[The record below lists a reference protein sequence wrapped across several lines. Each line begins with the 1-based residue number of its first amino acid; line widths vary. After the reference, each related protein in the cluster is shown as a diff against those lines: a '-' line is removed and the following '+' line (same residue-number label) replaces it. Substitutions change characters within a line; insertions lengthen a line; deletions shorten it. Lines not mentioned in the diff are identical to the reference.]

1 MKTVVLASC
10 TPEEELVLAER
21 RRLDQDRRDEVWR
34 GEYHVNPGPDR
45 SELLDLAVAEVEEA
59 IDWS

>member
-10 TPEEELVLAER
+10 TPEDEAMLAER
-21 RRLDQDRRDEVWR
+21 RRLDQDRRD
-34 GEYHVNPGPDR
+34 DR
-45 SELLDLAVAEVEEA
+45 SPLLDLAVAEVTEA